1 MLVDDEVGDGTVSDG
16 TVSAANQVYWLR
28 KLSPNSGQSAKP
40 AGINHL

>member
-1 MLVDDEVGDGTVSDG
+1 MLVDDEVGDGTVS
-16 TVSAANQVYWLR
+16 AANQVCWLR